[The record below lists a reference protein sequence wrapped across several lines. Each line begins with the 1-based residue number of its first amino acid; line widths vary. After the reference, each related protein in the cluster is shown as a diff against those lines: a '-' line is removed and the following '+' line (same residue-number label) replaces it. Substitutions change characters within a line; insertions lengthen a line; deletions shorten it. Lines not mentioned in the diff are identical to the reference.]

1 MKPIEEMEFHPIA
14 EELTK
19 ILCEKT
25 QNFSPLF
32 FRVSV
37 AYYFAKLA
45 SMMRTTI
52 VTHDRGDIPVS
63 LYALNLGTSGSGKGF
78 STNIMEEHV
87 IKGFRERYLSETF
100 PYLVEQNLPKLALQ
114 RANRKNAN
122 LQGSQALVDPDTE
135 LERVRKEFNES
146 GTIVFSFD
154 SGTTPAVKQ
163 LRHLLLMSG
172 TGSINLEIDEIG
184 SNLLANTEVLTAFL
198 ELYDKGLIKPKLI
211 KSTADNRRNEEI
223 IGGTP
228 TNMLLFG
235 TPAKLF
241 DGNKVEDELF
251 SMLETGF
258 ARRCYFGFSRAGSKG
273 TKRTAKEVYD
283 MLTSPQ
289 SNQYIEGLSA
299 KLAQLAD
306 IANADKKLVM
316 TEETSLILLEY
327 KLLCEEKAEDFPEHE
342 EIKKAEMSHRYFK
355 ALKLAGAYAFIDDC
369 GEVTEEHLYNAIAL
383 AEESGQ
389 AFHSLLTRDKPY
401 VKLAKYFSTCKN
413 DVTHADLLADL
424 PFFKGN
430 AGQRAEMISL
440 AIAWGYRNNIIIKKS
455 FNDGIEFLRGESL
468 KESSLDSMIISYSTD
483 IATDYQ
489 NVRGPFDELH
499 QLTQADGHH
508 WVAHHLVNGE
518 SGNGHR
524 KEENCL
530 PGFNL
535 IVLDVDGG
543 TSIETVRLLM
553 KDFKYLLYTT
563 KSHDPSNP
571 QGHCFRLI
579 LPANYELNMTAP
591 EYKEFM
597 ENIYSWLPF
606 KVDDQTNQR
615 SRKWLSWDMHYEY
628 NDGQVFDVLPFI
640 PKTSK
645 NEERKNKLESQ
656 KDMDNLQRWV
666 INNTGD
672 GNRNNML
679 LRYAMILMDAGFGF
693 NAINDMVLEMNAKLP
708 DKLEDAELHNT
719 VLKTV
724 ANRMTAPRKP

>member
-1 MKPIEEMEFHPIA
+1 MKPIEDMEFHPVA

-19 ILCEKT
+19 ILCERT

-45 SMMRTTI
+45 SMMRTSI
-52 VTHDRGDIPVS
+52 VTHDRGEIPVS
-63 LYALNLGTSGSGKGF
+63 LYAINLGTSGSGKGF

-87 IKGFRERYLSETF
+87 IKGFRERFLSETF
-100 PYLVEQNLPKLALQ
+100 PYMVEQNLPKLAVQ

-122 LQGSQALVDPDTE
+122 INGNSPLVDPEAE
-135 LERVRKEFNES
+135 LDRVRKEFNES
-146 GTIVFSFD
+146 GTMVFSFD

-163 LRHLLLMSG
+163 LRHLLLMASA
-172 TGSINLEIDEIG
+172 GSINLEIDEIG
-184 SNLLANTEVLTAFL
+184 SNLLGNVEVLTAFL

-223 IGGTP
+223 AGGTP

-235 TPAKLF
+235 TPAKLL
-241 DGNKVEDELF
+241 DGNKVEDEFF

-258 ARRCYFGFSRAGSKG
+258 ARRCFFGYSRAGHKG
-273 TKRTAKEVYD
+273 VKRTAKEVYD

-289 SNQYIEGLSA
+289 SNQYIEGLSQR
-299 KLAQLAD
+299 LAQLAD

-327 KLLCEEKAEDFPEHE
+327 KLLCEEKAEELPEHE
-342 EIKKAEMSHRYFK
+342 EIKKAEISHRYFK
-355 ALKLAGAYAFIDDC
+355 ALKLAGAYAFIDDM
-369 GEVTEEHLYNAIAL
+369 GEVTEEHLYNAIML

-401 VKLAKYFSTCKN
+401 VKLAKYMSTCKS
-413 DVTHADLLADL
+413 DVTHADLIADL

-430 AGQRAEMISL
+430 TGQRQEMISL
-440 AIAWGYRNNIIIKKS
+440 AIAWGYRNSIIIKKS

-468 KESSLDSMIISYSTD
+468 KPSSLDSIILSYSTD
-483 IATDYQ
+483 MTTEYQ
-489 NVRGPFDELH
+489 NVRGPWDELFN
-499 QLTQADGHH
+499 LVQADGHH
-508 WVAHHLVNGE
+508 WLSHHLVNGTD
-518 SGNGHR
+518 GNGHR

-530 PGFNL
+530 PGFNI
-535 IVLDVDGG
+535 IVLDCDGDI
-543 TSIETVRLLM
+543 SLETVRLLM
-553 KDFKYLLYTT
+553 KDYKYLLYTT
-563 KSHDPSNP
+563 KSHDPD
-571 QGHCFRLI
+571 GEHRFRL
-579 LPANYELNMTAP
+579 LMPTNYELNMTAT

-597 ENIYSWLPF
+597 ANIYSWLPF
-606 KVDDQTNQR
+606 KVDDSTNHR
-615 SRKWLSWDMHYEY
+615 SKKWLSWNMHYEY
-628 NDGQVFDVLPFI
+628 NDGEVFDVLSFI

-645 NEERKNKLESQ
+645 NEERKKRLETQ
-656 KDMDNLQRWV
+656 QDMDNLERWV

-679 LRYAMILMDAGFGF
+679 LRYAMILLDAGLQFGDISDKVM
-693 NAINDMVLEMNAKLP
+693 AMNDKMV
-708 DKLEDAELHNT
+708 DKLDDAEIMNT

-724 ANRMTAPRKP
+724 ANRMSAPRP

>member
-1 MKPIEEMEFHPIA
+1 MKPIEDMEFHPIA
-14 EELTK
+14 EELVK
-19 ILCEKT
+19 ILCERT

-37 AYYFAKLA
+37 AYYFAKIA

-63 LYALNLGTSGSGKGF
+63 MYALNLGTSGSGKGF

-87 IKGFRERYLSETF
+87 IKGFRERFLSETF
-100 PYLVEQNLPKLALQ
+100 PYMVEQNLPKLAVQ

-122 LQGSQALVDPDTE
+122 LQGNSPLVEPEAE

-146 GTIVFSFD
+146 GTMVFSFD

-163 LRHLLLMSG
+163 LRHLLLMANS
-172 TGSINLEIDEIG
+172 GSINLEIDEIG
-184 SNLLANTEVLTAFL
+184 SNLIANTEVMTAFL

-235 TPAKLF
+235 TPAKLL
-241 DGNKVEDELF
+241 DGGKVEEELF
-251 SMLETGF
+251 SMLETGY
-258 ARRCYFGFSRAGSKG
+258 ARRCFFGYSRAGHKG
-273 TKRTAKEVYD
+273 VKRTPKEVYD

-289 SNQYIEGLSA
+289 SNQYIEGLSD

-316 TEETSLILLEY
+316 TEDTSLILLEY
-327 KLLCEEKAEDFPEHE
+327 KMHCEDRAEEFAEHE
-342 EIKKAEMSHRYFK
+342 DVKKAEMSHRYFK
-355 ALKLAGAYAFIDDC
+355 ALKLAGAYAFIDDM
-369 GEVTEEHLYNAIAL
+369 GEVTEEHLYHAIKL
-383 AEESGQ
+383 AEESGG
-389 AFHSLLTRDKPY
+389 AFHSMLTRDKPY
-401 VKLAKYFSTCKN
+401 VKLAKYFATCKS
-413 DVTHADLLADL
+413 DVTHADLIADL

-430 AGQRAEMISL
+430 AGQRAEMIAL

-468 KESSLDSMIISYSTD
+468 KESSLDSMILSYSTD
-483 IATDYQ
+483 ITENYL

-499 QLTQADGHH
+499 LLTQADGHH
-508 WVAHHLVNGE
+508 WLSHHLTDGDK
-518 SGNGHR
+518 GDGYR
-524 KEENCL
+524 KEENCT

-543 TSIETVRLLM
+543 TSIDTVKLLM
-553 KDFKYLLYTT
+553 SEFKYLIYTT
-563 KSHDPSNP
+563 KSHDPDDP
-571 QGHCFRLI
+571 MQHCFRLI
-579 LPANYELNMTAP
+579 LPTNYELSMTAP

-597 ENIYSWLPF
+597 ANVYSWLPF

-615 SRKWLSWDMHYEY
+615 SRKWLSWNMHYEY
-628 NDGQVFDVLPFI
+628 NEGEVFDVLPFI

-645 NEERKNKLESQ
+645 NEERKKRLESQ
-656 KDMDNLQRWV
+656 QDMDNLQRWV

-679 LRYAMILMDAGFGF
+679 HRYGMILMDHGF
-693 NAINDMVLEMNAKLP
+693 NFAAINDMVLEMNSKLP
-708 DKLEDAELHNT
+708 DKLDDLEIMNT
-719 VLKTV
+719 VMKSI
-724 ANRMTAPRKP
+724 ANKMTAKQ

>member
-1 MKPIEEMEFHPIA
+1 MKLIEDMEFHPIT
-14 EELTK
+14 EEVVK
-19 ILCEKT
+19 ILQERT

-52 VTHDRGDIPVS
+52 LTHDRGDIPVS
-63 LYALNLGTSGSGKGF
+63 MYALNLGTSGSGKGF

-87 IKGFRERYLSETF
+87 IKGFRERYLTETF
-100 PYLVEQNLPKLALQ
+100 PYLVELNLPKLAVA

-122 LQGSQALVDPDTE
+122 LNGSGVMVDPDKE
-135 LERVRKEFNES
+135 LERVQKEFNES
-146 GTIVFSFD
+146 GTMVFSFD

-163 LRHLLLMSG
+163 LRHLLLMAG

-184 SNLLANTEVLTAFL
+184 SNLLANTEVMTAFL

-223 IGGTP
+223 VGGTP

-235 TPAKLF
+235 TPAKLL
-241 DGNKVEDELF
+241 DGGKVEEELF
-251 SMLETGF
+251 SMLETGY
-258 ARRCYFGFSRAGSKG
+258 ARRCFFGYSRAGHKG
-273 TKRTAKEVYD
+273 LKRTAKEVYD
-283 MLTSPQ
+283 MLTNPQ
-289 SNQYIEGLSA
+289 SNQYIDGLSD

-306 IANADKKLVM
+306 VANAEKKLVM

-327 KLLCEEKAEDFPEHE
+327 KILCEEKAEDFGEHE

-369 GEVTEEHLYNAIAL
+369 GEVTEEHLYNAIKL
-383 AEESGQ
+383 AEESGE

-401 VKLAKYFSTCKN
+401 VKLAKYFATCKA
-413 DVTHADLLADL
+413 DVTHADLIADL

-430 AGQRAEMISL
+430 AAQRQELITL
-440 AIAWGYRNNIIIKKS
+440 ATAWGYRNNIIIKKAV
-455 FNDGIEFLRGESL
+455 NDGIDFLRGESL

-483 IATDYQ
+483 IALNYQ

-499 QLTQADGHH
+499 MLTQADGHH

-518 SGNGHR
+518 TGDGHR

-543 TSIETVRLLM
+543 TSIETVRLVM
-553 KDFKYLLYTT
+553 GDYKYLLYTT

-606 KVDDQTNQR
+606 KVDEATNQR
-615 SRKWLSWDMHYEY
+615 ARKWLSWNMHYEY
-628 NDGQVFDVLPFI
+628 NEGNVLDVLPFI

-645 NEERKNKLESQ
+645 NEQRKQKLESQ
-656 KDMDNLQRWV
+656 AELDNLERWV
-666 INNTGD
+666 INSTGD

-679 LRYAMILMDAGFGF
+679 LRYAMILVDAGYNFGSV
-693 NAINDMVLEMNAKLP
+693 NDMVLAMNAKLP
-708 DKLEDAELHNT
+708 DKLDDAELHAT

-724 ANRMTAPRKP
+724 ANKMTARP